1 MRMVRVPQMGAQHAL
16 RMSRRASMH
25 LTLSGQLKHVT
36 GCRAAACAAVA
47 ACLAAGCATYDP
59 APVDLSAHQVEFLQR
74 TPESALESRAAG
86 AGGSDG
92 KGAPAAAPGAIG
104 AADAV
109 EPVAVPAGLDASDG
123 LTLEESELVA
133 IVFNAELRRAR
144 EQAGVARAGADNAG
158 LWDDPS
164 IGLQFTRILESV
176 SDPNELFGSFSMTLP
191 ISGRLEIEKKRLG
204 RAHAAALARVAQME
218 WQVRMD
224 VRREWARLAALNAQR
239 ESMRE
244 FASLLDGV
252 VDVVQAMARDG
263 EIAAI
268 EARLFSLERLS
279 ASAELHRLDAMCRE
293 RELSILHLLGL
304 PPRTAAALLA
314 QRIAPKPDEAEAD
327 DAALQRRVLGG
338 PALLVAMAEYEVA
351 ESTLEEQVRIQY
363 PDLQIGPGYG
373 TQNAD
378 RQVLVGISV
387 PLPILNGNRRGIA
400 ESFAAREVARA
411 SVELALE
418 SAVAAVAL
426 RQSQRSA
433 ARRQREILESE
444 LIPLVELQYAQ
455 AREVARLGEVNT
467 LALMEGLKRRHEARM
482 RLIDSVRDEEIAS
495 IDVEEILGPP
505 DGALTGESE

>member
-1 MRMVRVPQMGAQHAL
+1 MTVRDFGGVGMMG
-16 RMSRRASMH
+16 RCSIS
-25 LTLSGQLKHVT
+25 
-36 GCRAAACAAVA
+36 AAAASVCV
-47 ACLAAGCATYDP
+47 AAGCATYEP
-59 APVDLSAHQVEFLQR
+59 APVDLSAHQAEFLDR
-74 TPESALESRAAG
+74 TPESAFDARGGG
-86 AGGSDG
+86 ARGARGNGS
-92 KGAPAAAPGAIG
+92 AIAAPGAIG
-104 AADAV
+104 VTEAHAAIAE
-109 EPVAVPAGLDASDG
+109 EPVALEGSDVITLDASDG

-133 IVFNAELRRAR
+133 LVFNAELRRAR
-144 EQAGVARAGADNAG
+144 EQAGVARAGAENAG
-158 LWDDPS
+158 LWDDPR
-164 IGLQFTRILESV
+164 IALQFTRILESV

-204 RAHAAALARVAQME
+204 LAHAAALARVAQME

-244 FASLLDGV
+244 FASLLAGV
-252 VDVVQAMARDG
+252 VDVVEAMARDG

-268 EARLFSLERLS
+268 EARLFALERLS
-279 ASAELHRLDAMCRE
+279 ANVELHRLDAMCRE
-293 RELSILHLLGL
+293 SELATLQLLGL

-314 QRIAPKPDEAEAD
+314 QRVSAPVAEASLD
-327 DAALQRRVLGG
+327 DSALQQRVLRG

-351 ESTLEEQVRIQY
+351 ESMLEEQVRIQY

-373 TQNAD
+373 TQNTD

-400 ESFAAREVARA
+400 ESHAAREVARA

-418 SAVAAVAL
+418 SAIAAVAL
-426 RQSQRSA
+426 RQSQWSA
-433 ARRQREILESE
+433 ASRQREIIEGE
-444 LIPLVELQYAQ
+444 LVPLVELQYAQ

-482 RLIDSVRDEEIAS
+482 RLVDSVRDEAIAA

-505 DGALTGESE
+505 DEPETGDAK

>member
-1 MRMVRVPQMGAQHAL
+1 
-16 RMSRRASMH
+16 MH
-25 LTLSGQLKHVT
+25 LTPFGQFKLVT
-36 GCRAAACAAVA
+36 GRGTAACAAAA
-47 ACLAAGCATYDP
+47 ACLAAGCATYEP
-59 APVDLSAHQVEFLQR
+59 APVDLSAHQAEFLER
-74 TPESALESRAAG
+74 TPESALDMR
-86 AGGSDG
+86 AGGTHGSSG
-92 KGAPAAAPGAIG
+92 ETTSAAAPGAIRADEATAPRADP
-104 AADAV
+104 AA
-109 EPVAVPAGLDASDG
+109 PAELDASDG

-133 IVFNAELRRAR
+133 LVFNAELRRAR
-144 EQAGVARAGADNAG
+144 EQAGVARAGAENAG
-158 LWDDPS
+158 LWDDPR

-218 WQVRMD
+218 WQVRTD
-224 VRREWARLAALNAQR
+224 VRRQWARLAALSAQR

-268 EARLFSLERLS
+268 EARLFALERLS
-279 ASAELHRLDAMCRE
+279 ARAELHRLDALCRE
-293 RELSILHLLGL
+293 SELAILHLLGL

-314 QRIAPKPDEAEAD
+314 QRPMPKIDKREAD
-327 DAALQRRVLGG
+327 DAALQRQVLEG

-351 ESTLEEQVRIQY
+351 EATLEEQVRTQY

-411 SVELALE
+411 SVELELE

-482 RLIDSVRDEEIAS
+482 RLIDSVRDEEIAA

-505 DGALTGESE
+505 DRALTGESK

>member
-1 MRMVRVPQMGAQHAL
+1 MR
-16 RMSRRASMH
+16 
-25 LTLSGQLKHVT
+25 LTLFRHLDHAAG
-36 GCRAAACAAVA
+36 GCVRACAALA
-47 ACLAAGCATYDP
+47 ALAAAGCASYEP
-59 APVDLSAHQVEFLQR
+59 APVDLSAHQVEFLDR
-74 TPESALESRAAG
+74 TPESAL
-86 AGGSDG
+86 D
-92 KGAPAAAPGAIG
+92 
-104 AADAV
+104 
-109 EPVAVPAGLDASDG
+109 VPAGGARRARGGGSTSAALGALGAPDAGAVAAQQPAALDGSGAQTPNASDG

-133 IVFNAELRRAR
+133 LVFNAELRRAR
-144 EQAGVARAGADNAG
+144 EQAGVARAGAENAG
-158 LWDDPS
+158 LWDDPR
-164 IGLQFTRILESV
+164 IALQFTRILESV

-191 ISGRLEIEKKRLG
+191 ISGRLEVEKKRLG
-204 RAHAAALARVAQME
+204 LAHAAALARVAQME

-244 FASLLDGV
+244 FASLLAGV
-252 VDVVQAMARDG
+252 VDVVEAMARDG
-263 EIAAI
+263 EIAPI
-268 EARLFSLERLS
+268 EARLFALERLS
-279 ASAELHRLDAMCRE
+279 ASVELHRLDAMCRE
-293 RELSILHLLGL
+293 SELATLHLLGL

-314 QRIAPKPDEAEAD
+314 QRVSAPVAEASLD
-327 DAALQRRVLGG
+327 DSALQQRVLRG

-373 TQNAD
+373 TQNTD

-400 ESFAAREVARA
+400 ESHAAREVARA

-418 SAVAAVAL
+418 SAIAAVAL
-426 RQSQRSA
+426 RQSQWGA
-433 ARRQREILESE
+433 ARRQREIIEGE
-444 LIPLVELQYAQ
+444 LVPLVELQYAQ

-482 RLIDSVRDEEIAS
+482 RLIDSARDEAIAA

-505 DGALTGESE
+505 EEPVTGDSK